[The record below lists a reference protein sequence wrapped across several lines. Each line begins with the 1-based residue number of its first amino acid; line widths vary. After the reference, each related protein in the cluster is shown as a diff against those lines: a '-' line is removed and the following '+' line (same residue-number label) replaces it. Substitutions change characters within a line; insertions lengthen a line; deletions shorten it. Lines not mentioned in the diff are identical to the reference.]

1 MQVGD
6 KVRIKRTNTIHEIES
21 IIIGR
26 YWNRYKLKG
35 VCYSF
40 LGGELEF
47 DLDKKEPIK
56 KVSISEILRVGDK
69 MRIKGNKQI
78 YEIESIYKDDY
89 FELLGKDGIFHISEL
104 EIVIPNKPV
113 RYEPKLKYVSID
125 NFKVGDI
132 VEKDGFL
139 FEILEIKLSKF
150 KLKTLSKDFYI
161 EANCKELNKC
171 RILKERELIKET
183 DFYFDG
189 GVIKPT
195 ECAGYNVYSFDVG
208 NYFRV
213 EKKTNE
219 PEFDFIA
226 TWQKE
231 REFYLIESKG
241 GSLSRMD
248 KPEFEEYCEK
258 MDRLNVKYR
267 IIE

>member
-1 MQVGD
+1 MYKVGD

-40 LGGELEF
+40 LGGELESDKNEL
-47 DLDKKEPIK
+47 DLEL
-56 KVSISEILRVGDK
+56 IL
-69 MRIKGNKQI
+69 
-78 YEIESIYKDDY
+78 
-89 FELLGKDGIFHISEL
+89 
-104 EIVIPNKPV
+104 PNKPV

-150 KLKTLSKDFYI
+150 KLKPLSKEFYI
-161 EANCKELNKC
+161 EASCKELNKP
-171 RILKERELIKET
+171 KEDYYYLQYGDIIKEGDEFT
-183 DFYFDG
+183 NNN
-189 GVIKPT
+189 GVNWNSGVNSIGQILTWNTPYRRKIKPK
-195 ECAGYNVYSFDVG
+195 EH
-208 NYFRV
+208 
-213 EKKTNE
+213 
-219 PEFDFIA
+219 EFDFIA